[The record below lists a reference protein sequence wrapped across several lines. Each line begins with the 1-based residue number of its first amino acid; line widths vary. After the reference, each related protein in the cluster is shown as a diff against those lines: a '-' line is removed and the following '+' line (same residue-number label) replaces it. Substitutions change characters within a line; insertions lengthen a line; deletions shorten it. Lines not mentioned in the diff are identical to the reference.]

1 MFDDTDT
8 EDDEDSRPTRELI
21 RIAGGACQ
29 DCAVGYTAKEAVW
42 SIALGFKN
50 APRCLGC
57 LCQRLGRGEDDLRT
71 SLTEYVHRRECYL
84 RAWREAETMDAN
96 NTDRHPGLPRG
107 NDERSE
113 AALAFVSRQT
123 DDAPATDWN
132 AGDLGCGDLV
142 MQLRMRLKNMAAGSV
157 IRVTAT
163 DPAAPEDIPAWC
175 RLTGHTLLSAA
186 HPTYTI
192 RRKED

>member
-8 EDDEDSRPTRELI
+8 EDEDSLPTRELH
-21 RIAGGACQ
+21 RIAGGRCQ
-29 DCAVGYTAKEAVW
+29 DCAVGYSAKEAVW

-50 APRCLGC
+50 APRCLPC
-57 LCQRLGRGEDDLRT
+57 LCRRLGRDENDLRT

-84 RAWREAETMDAN
+84 RAWREAETMDAKN
-96 NTDRHPGLPRG
+96 GDLQPP
-107 NDERSE
+107 
-113 AALAFVSRQT
+113 VSRDPEGSEPDLDT
-123 DDAPATDWN
+123 LPSGSRLTTTDWD

-142 MQLRMRLKNMAAGSV
+142 MQLRMRLKSMTAGSV

-175 RLTGHTLLSAA
+175 RLTGHTLLSAN
-186 HPTYTI
+186 HPVYTI

>member
-1 MFDDTDT
+1 MLDDTDT
-8 EDDEDSRPTRELI
+8 EEDEDSLPTRELQ

-29 DCAVGYTAKEAVW
+29 DCAVGYSAREAVW

-57 LCQRLGRGEDDLRT
+57 LGKRLGRAETDLRA

-84 RAWREAETMDAN
+84 RAWREAETMDAK
-96 NTDRHPGLPRG
+96 DDGLQP
-107 NDERSE
+107 
-113 AALAFVSRQT
+113 LVSRDPVGNT
-123 DDAPATDWN
+123 PDSDTLPSGSRLTTEWN

-142 MQLRMRLKNMAAGSV
+142 MQLRMRLKNMPAGSV

-175 RLTGHTLLSAA
+175 RLTGHTLLSAN
-186 HPTYTI
+186 HPIYTI